1 MCHLKKEKKKPCSLM
16 SQGTVTALSE
26 MHKNENLIDRKV
38 FRFEEITWKSE
49 RIHMFFSIE
58 QSYVFYEK

>member
-1 MCHLKKEKKKPCSLM
+1 M

-38 FRFEEITWKSE
+38 FRFEKIT
-49 RIHMFFSIE
+49 
-58 QSYVFYEK
+58 